1 MCVDSTPA
9 EADNPSTPRGRP
21 GGYHRGKGGGGFD
34 RPGDVPGSDYSF
46 GIGPFGAVASIA
58 SQFTPLGFVGRQVM
72 SAGGGIIDALTG
84 QKDVATV
91 GVNTSRTEVDVD
103 LPGIRAAEAAI
114 TESRRGA
121 AAAASAA
128 GRGGSSA
135 RNRDALGNPDAPP
148 EDIYDGDEPDAAEIR
163 RLNRLGAT
171 SALGD

>member
-9 EADNPSTPRGRP
+9 EPDNPSTPRGRP

-46 GIGPFGAVASIA
+46 GIGPFGAIASIA

-72 SAGGGIIDALTG
+72 SAGGGIIDALTE
-84 QKDVATV
+84 QKNVATV
-91 GVNTSRTEVDVD
+91 GVNTSRTEVDID
-103 LPGIRAAEAAI
+103 LPGVRAAEAAI
-114 TESRRGA
+114 TDCSKRIS
-121 AAAASAA
+121 AAASAA

-148 EDIYDGDEPDAAEIR
+148 EDINGGEDPDAAEIR